1 MVVGNDEVIIKR
13 KSWDEATHRDD
24 LHTAE
29 SLILS
34 GFLEKCSLHDGRLFQ
49 MILFAERAS
58 VFGCYVQR
66 VLIQMGLLKLIE
78 VNIAFNV

>member
-66 VLIQMGLLKLIE
+66 VLIQMELLKLIE